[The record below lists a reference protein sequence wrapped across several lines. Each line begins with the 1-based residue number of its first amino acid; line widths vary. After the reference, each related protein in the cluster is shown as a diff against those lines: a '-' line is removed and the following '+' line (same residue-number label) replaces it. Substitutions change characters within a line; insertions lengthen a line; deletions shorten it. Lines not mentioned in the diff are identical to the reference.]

1 MKRQVRLAG
10 AILWGTAAAWAVDW
24 SALKPQG
31 CVSDFAGVVDAAS
44 KSQLETYCTAVQK
57 ATGAQIALVT
67 IPSLQNEPVEDV
79 TRALFR
85 AWNLN
90 GVLWLVA
97 TENRRDGLEAG
108 RGLAAVFPDSERAA
122 VLRQARPALARKQY
136 AAAAMAAAEEIGTR
150 LAASQHKTLAARLPR
165 RAHRSVAE
173 SIPWLLAAGALLLAF
188 WLFRVLGHPA
198 RQTRVAGGFGGDR
211 ASGW

>member
-10 AILWGTAAAWAVDW
+10 AMLWGTAAAWAVDW

-31 CVSDFAGVVDAAS
+31 CVSDFARVVDAAS
-44 KSQLETYCTAVQK
+44 KSQLETYCAAVQQ

-79 TRALFR
+79 THALFR

-108 RGLAAVFPDSERAA
+108 RGLAAVFTDSERAA
-122 VLRQARPALARKQY
+122 ILRQARPALARKQY

-165 RAHRSVAE
+165 RAHRSIAE
-173 SIPWLLAAGALLLAF
+173 SMPWLLAAGALLLSF

-198 RQTRVAGGFGGDR
+198 RPARVAGGFGGGHTG
-211 ASGW
+211 GW

>member
-1 MKRQVRLAG
+1 MNGQVRLAG
-10 AILWGTAAAWAVDW
+10 AILWGAAAAWAVDW

-31 CVSDFAGVVDAAS
+31 CVSDFASVVDAAS
-44 KSQLETYCTAVQK
+44 KSQLETYCNAVQQ

-79 TRALFR
+79 AHALFR

-97 TENRRDGLEAG
+97 TENHRDGLVAG
-108 RGLAAVFPDSERAA
+108 RGLAAVFPDNERAA
-122 VLRQARPALARKQY
+122 ILRQARPALAQKQY
-136 AAAAMAAAEEIGTR
+136 GQAVMTAAEEIGTR

-165 RAHRSVAE
+165 RAQRSFAD
-173 SIPWLLAAGALLLAF
+173 SIPWLLAAGALLLSF
-188 WLFRVLGHPA
+188 WLFGVLGHPA

-211 ASGW
+211 THGW